1 MDQRQIEQN
10 MKSIRAKLVMHKSRY
25 RMNTLAVLTGGA
37 SASASM
43 IIDTQEADAI
53 FEAARTA
60 NGNFTN
66 MSDSQIVDYCSNLD
80 TDQLTGMVS
89 LVHGRHFEN
98 LVSDATG
105 GVLFDAKNHP
115 DTDMTLDGTEYS
127 IKSNDSTA
135 DGITEFDTYSPQDL
149 GMDDKELIDRTSEVL
164 DGDIIDASD
173 AIISGA
179 IGFGT
184 MATLQ
189 AVGEGAEE
197 WENLNDWEKTKTKA
211 AWVGTKT
218 VGKAG
223 VGTAK
228 STLALGKLGWK
239 GIKAGYKAHKEFKS
253 DGGYERLREDM
264 KKI

>member
-1 MDQRQIEQN
+1 MNKRQIEQN
-10 MKSIRAKLVMHKSRY
+10 MKAIRAKLVMHKSKY
-25 RMNTLAVLTGGA
+25 KMNTLAVLTGGA

-43 IIDTQEADAI
+43 VIDTQEADAI

-60 NGNFTN
+60 NGNFET

-80 TDQLTGMVS
+80 PDQITGMVS

-115 DTDMTLDGTEYS
+115 DTDMILDGTEYS
-127 IKSNDSTA
+127 IKSNDTTA

-164 DGDIIDASD
+164 DGDIIDAGD
-173 AIISGA
+173 AILSGA
-179 IGFGT
+179 VGFGT
-184 MATLQ
+184 IATLQ

-197 WENLNDWEKTKTKA
+197 WDNLEDWEKTKMKA
-211 AWVGTKT
+211 AVVGTKT

-223 VGTAK
+223 VGTVK
-228 STLALGKLGWK
+228 STWALLKLAGKGV
-239 GIKAGYKAHKEFKS
+239 KAGYKAHKEFKD
-253 DGGYERLREDM
+253 DGGYEKLREDIR
-264 KKI
+264 KI